1 MQAPRSQGKLDSE
14 STSLGPYF
22 LIHEHSSYGTGALP
36 ERKNVGQTRQAHP
49 AVPPHIRHAR
59 HRVTDKTAS
68 GSKHGYW
75 QDSALAGG
83 GALQYYIAGV
93 PVLLRVSDGVAKVE
107 GGGISLP
114 HRGRRSR
121 GQCTHILDKPHPLL
135 RNHTPTK

>member
-36 ERKNVGQTRQAHP
+36 GRKNVGLTRQTPP

-68 GSKHGYW
+68 ESKHGYW

-83 GALQYYIAGV
+83 GALQYYIARV
-93 PVLLRVSDGVAKVE
+93 PGPSPVTDGVARVE
-107 GGGISLP
+107 GAG
-114 HRGRRSR
+114 
-121 GQCTHILDKPHPLL
+121 
-135 RNHTPTK
+135 